1 MFLLPFAAQAQLGE
15 GQRYK
20 HFNQSGGVAI
30 NGYDPVAY
38 FTEGKA
44 RKGNSSFQYKYSG
57 VTYRFASQANL
68 DKFKQNPAAY
78 EPQYGGWCAYAM
90 GKTNDKVTIDPGTFK
105 ILNGKLYL
113 FYNSWGTNTLT
124 TWNQDEN
131 NLKNKA
137 DQNWSVMSAK

>member
-44 RKGNSSFQYKYSG
+44 RKGSSSFQYKHSG